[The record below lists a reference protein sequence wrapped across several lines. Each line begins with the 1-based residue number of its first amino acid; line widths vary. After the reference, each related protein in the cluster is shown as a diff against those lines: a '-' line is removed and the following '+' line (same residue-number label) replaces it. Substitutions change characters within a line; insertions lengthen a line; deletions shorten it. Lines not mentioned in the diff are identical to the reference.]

1 MDTARLGADR
11 HLTMPGIS
19 ATVGEM
25 LDALVRAAGRDALKH
40 IRRTPD
46 PTMIAMAATLPRHL
60 DASRAISCGFHPDL
74 LGAGPEL
81 DFNDIIRIH
90 AEDDLNAATPGP

>member
-1 MDTARLGADR
+1 
-11 HLTMPGIS
+11 
-19 ATVGEM
+19 
-25 LDALVRAAGRDALKH
+25 
-40 IRRTPD
+40 
-46 PTMIAMAATLPRHL
+46 MIAMAATLPRHL